1 EFGGAAGLGAGVEV
15 VDGPAGDELEGML
28 LGSVLVRRDVLGRLD
43 DGLALGVEGAVLVAV
58 HASPGHQ
65 VPSVAL
71 AQVGVGPGDAVG
83 VQARGAVRGVVGA
96 GPLDAAAVAEFLVA
110 EPGVVAGASGAA
122 PLPGGE
128 GGLGVVPADQG
139 GAVLVAEVHAG
150 REVEQDVEVG
160 PRLAGRFDRLV
171 GQVHGAV

>member
-1 EFGGAAGLGAGVEV
+1 
-15 VDGPAGDELEGML
+15 
-28 LGSVLVRRDVLGRLD
+28 
-43 DGLALGVEGAVLVAV
+43 
-58 HASPGHQ
+58 
-65 VPSVAL
+65 
-71 AQVGVGPGDAVG
+71 QVGVGPGDAVG

-171 GQVHGAV
+171 GQVHGAVGVGEGAGLLAPGGGGQHDVGELGGLGEGQVLHRPEQPGLGEDRAVAGRG